1 MIIDLSKI
9 TFTNDFFSTMLPDGS
24 LLVLNKVDEDFL
36 SGADE
41 DFLSGADECIVKAI
55 NTEIQNEEEAI
66 SCPCVIGLGNDL
78 MQINTDHKEYEGKVL
93 TPDNMMYCTIEVY
106 EG

>member
-1 MIIDLSKI
+1 MTIDLSKV
-9 TFTNDFFSTMLPDGS
+9 TFTNDFFSTMLPDGD

-36 SGADE
+36 SGTA
-41 DFLSGADECIVKAI
+41 ECIIKAI
-55 NTEIQNEEEAI
+55 NIEIQSEDEAI

-78 MQINTDHKEYEGKVL
+78 MQINTDYKEYEGKVL